1 MTNIKLV
8 TFDLDDTLIKQNS
21 WVVLN
26 RALGVDETEDNR
38 LYALYDSGKIT
49 YDEWTNELLAHYKK
63 SGKATRSNIEHA
75 LINYELVDGAEDC
88 ARSIHEAHIETAL
101 ISGSIDIVANHVAAR
116 LGIQNV
122 FACTKLVFG
131 QDDDLTAIQHSGDE
145 HTAKTE
151 YLKRL
156 ISEHSIT
163 PHECA
168 CIGDG
173 ANDKEMFELTG
184 HGITFVGSPIESVAW
199 KVVRSLA
206 EIPPLV
212 LGRR

>member
-21 WVVLN
+21 WVALN

-38 LYALYDSGKIT
+38 LYTLYDSRKMT
-49 YDEWTNELLAHYKK
+49 YDEWTSELLAHYKK
-63 SGKATRSNIEHA
+63 SGKANRVHITQT
-75 LINYELVDGAEDC
+75 LTQYTFTLGAEECVGRIRD
-88 ARSIHEAHIETAL
+88 AGIECAL
-101 ISGSIDIVANHVAAR
+101 ISGSIDIVANHVAAK

-122 FACTKLVFG
+122 FACTRLAFDEHDELVSVE
-131 QDDDLTAIQHSGDE
+131 HSGDE

-156 ISEHSIT
+156 IKERGIE
-163 PHECA
+163 PRECA

-184 HGITFVGSPIESVAW
+184 RGITFPGSPIASDAW
-199 KVVRSLA
+199 KVVDSLS
-206 EIPPLV
+206 EIPNLIV
-212 LGRR
+212 GV